1 MKNAVISIAL
11 CTYNGAKYIDEQ
23 LQTIINQDHPIHE
36 IVIVDDQSTDNTIE
50 ILKKWE
56 EKFPHLFRIDI
67 NEENLAFDK
76 NFEKAISL
84 CTGELIDIADQDDIW
99 MKDKLTLLAD
109 CFSNPNVILA
119 HGASVTLKNGRLH
132 YFSGQLRSKQ
142 LFEGSDSR
150 KLFLLNQLSGHNIIF
165 RRTLLIKALPIPN
178 FMPYDWWLALQ
189 ASAQGEIKAVK
200 KYLVHHRKHGENA
213 FFSKKRKKNPLTFL
227 TRMLLFKQIE
237 NLSADSKVFLDEF
250 IIHLRRHEDLKRF
263 DWSYFRFLFKHS
275 KIIFGHKKRISQT
288 FTYLTDSIKFSK

>member
-1 MKNAVISIAL
+1 
-11 CTYNGAKYIDEQ
+11 
-23 LQTIINQDHPIHE
+23 
-36 IVIVDDQSTDNTIE
+36 
-50 ILKKWE
+50 
-56 EKFPHLFRIDI
+56 
-67 NEENLAFDK
+67 
-76 NFEKAISL
+76 
-84 CTGELIDIADQDDIW
+84 
-99 MKDKLTLLAD
+99 
-109 CFSNPNVILA
+109 
-119 HGASVTLKNGRLH
+119 
-132 YFSGQLRSKQ
+132 
-142 LFEGSDSR
+142 
-150 KLFLLNQLSGHNIIF
+150 
-165 RRTLLIKALPIPN
+165 
-178 FMPYDWWLALQ
+178 MPYDWWLALQ